1 MFSDNLEK
9 YWERFARTN
18 PRGYIYANPDATVES
33 LFFESG
39 KKEVDDLLAIFGD
52 FDRCSAMLEVG
63 CGLGRM
69 TRHFAPLF
77 ANVYAVDVS
86 STMVEM
92 AREKNKHLS
101 NVQFSKCDGGGN
113 LRFANNAMDFVVSWC
128 VMQHIT
134 RGEVIKRYIH
144 EIARV
149 MRPGGRCI
157 INFDTRT
164 NTIPSLLLR
173 RLPPFFD
180 PFLSTTHKYG
190 MRRVRRSHSLIS
202 KRIYQAGL
210 TVVSERSPATAKNVF
225 LLTK

>member
-1 MFSDNLEK
+1 MGSDNPEK
-9 YWERFARTN
+9 YWERFAKTD
-18 PRGYIYANPDATVES
+18 PRFYIYANPDATVES

-39 KKEVDDLLAIFGD
+39 KKEVDDLLAISGD
-52 FDRCSAMLEVG
+52 FDRGSAMLEVG

-77 ANVYAVDVS
+77 AHVHAVDVS

-101 NVQFSKCDGGGN
+101 NVQFSKCDGVGN
-113 LRFANNAMDFVVSWC
+113 LGFANDAMDFVVSWC

-134 RGEVIKRYIH
+134 RGDVIRRYIH

-149 MRPGGRCI
+149 VKPGGRCVI
-157 INFDTRT
+157 HFDTRT
-164 NTIPSLLLR
+164 NTIPSLLLQ

-180 PFLSTTHKYG
+180 PFLSSTRKYG
-190 MRRVRRSHSLIS
+190 MRRIRRNHSWIS
-202 KRIYQAGL
+202 NHLHQAGL
-210 TVVSERSPATAKNVF
+210 TLVSEYSPATDKNVF